1 MTKMRAKEY
10 SGIREELKTSGISK
24 EKLHMGKKLLQYM
37 WQQVCYGLIGSARGK
52 IACMFATIVDEV
64 AT

>member
-1 MTKMRAKEY
+1 MRSQED
-10 SGIREELKTSGISK
+10 SGIREELKTSGIMK
-24 EKLHMGKKLLQYM
+24 EKLHMGKKLLQFL

-52 IACMFATIVDEV
+52 NDCMFASVIDDV